1 MTVTMLRLVAVM
13 IAALSTD
20 VCTSSSL
27 KSMHNSED
35 EGILKALRDLTDA
48 AMATSA
54 KNSWNFPA
62 DKIHSSDGKFARA
75 RWWIPNLVLP
85 HSIKKHQ
92 DVSTYNLNSFGLR
105 YGK

>member
-1 MTVTMLRLVAVM
+1 MLRLVAVM

-62 DKIHSSDGKFARA
+62 DKIHSSDGKFPRSG
-75 RWWIPNLVLP
+75 WWISKVIFPQT
-85 HSIKKHQ
+85 IKKHQ
-92 DVSTYNLNSFGLR
+92 DVSSYNLNSFGLR